1 MQGLVS
7 VAGQPHVLL
16 PDGRLRSISS
26 RVLVGHANLPVMTE
40 EESLP
45 LLEEE
50 VNTLSWTEGDILT
63 CENGVPE
70 FVKPAV
76 IQALR
81 DLRVTVPVKDNPL
94 LFAACGAT
102 FHHDAEYFGDKV
114 LVTAWLEGVHDW
126 DLLFPELN
134 LRIEL
139 THGTVVVFDPGRVH
153 GVVKR
158 GESHFEEQ
166 PFHEDGF
173 ELFAH
178 FHLDQSPEVQTLMG
192 FETFSPDASEALR
205 PSMLSLEVCL
215 STGAVKVQQR

>member
-1 MQGLVS
+1 MQGLFS
-7 VAGQPHVLL
+7 VAGHPRVLL

-50 VNTLSWTEGDILT
+50 VNTLSWHEGDILT
-63 CENGVPE
+63 CEKGVPE

-76 IQALR
+76 VSALQ
-81 DLRVTVPVKDNPL
+81 DMGITVPVLDNPL

-102 FHHDAEYFGDKV
+102 FHHDAEYFGDKI

-139 THGTVVVFDPGRVH
+139 THGTVVVFDPGCVH

-158 GESHFEEQ
+158 GESRFEEA

-178 FHLDQSPEVQTLMG
+178 FHLEQSLEVQALMG
-192 FETFSPDASEALR
+192 FETFSREVRDVLK
-205 PSMLSLEVCL
+205 PSLLPLEVCL
-215 STGAVKVQQR
+215 DTGTVKVPS